1 MKNLSLL
8 DKYPVLFS
16 DDQKF
21 ARRKR
26 GFENYESYVPYG
38 LLIPHEKQAME
49 NHCGQSLTKLKER
62 GGLSYAEMLAII
74 EDRKWKHIPDDT
86 ARALLLIKVYNYL
99 VDQSELDPYWISVM
113 NTIYA
118 LMTTCCGIDTW

>member
-1 MKNLSLL
+1 MLGKLSAKLLLSISLSLLIRYLLRNNGRIKMKNLSLL

-26 GFENYESYVPYG
+26 GFKNYESYVPYG

-49 NHCGQSLTKLKER
+49 NHCGQ
-62 GGLSYAEMLAII
+62 
-74 EDRKWKHIPDDT
+74 
-86 ARALLLIKVYNYL
+86 
-99 VDQSELDPYWISVM
+99 
-113 NTIYA
+113 
-118 LMTTCCGIDTW
+118 